1 MKSRSVGC
9 AGPFLVVVLWA
20 TPTLADQEQP
30 APQETTVVEGQ
41 VFDHIGAGVK
51 DAEIAVTRPADG
63 SDQPEPL
70 AKTTTNATGDFR
82 LVIEGKISGKLL
94 VSISKKGYSAASRE
108 IEIDP
113 EDEFPAF
120 VDVELA
126 GAAILFGVVRD
137 ARTDKPIAGASIR
150 VGATFRDWSG
160 ESGPEGEFRI
170 PDLPPGEVTVTVDAD
185 GYGREKFEVKSVEQ
199 LGHLI
204 VTLKPERIVHLQT
217 EDAQGQPVGGVIV
230 ECIDENRRDFR
241 SLATDAEG
249 KLTIRGLR
257 YDTRFLALRL
267 THDQYVSSQDFD
279 REIELPE
286 ESVESTHKLI
296 LEQAGTLIG
305 TITDQS
311 TRQPLNGARVIVGEA
326 TGERMI
332 RDWTGFDGAYRIN
345 GVRPG
350 RQVVTVHLRGFGPE
364 LADVEVQAG
373 KTATLDLKL
382 GPGAQVGGVVVGP
395 EDAPLA
401 GVHVMAVRWR
411 EYETL
416 GLQALTD
423 EEGRFV
429 IADAPG
435 DEFLVTLLHPSHDAL
450 QNRPLRAPRT
460 DYRFQMTPRTGG
472 PGASP
477 GLR

>member
-249 KLTIRGLR
+249 TGYRRRRQAHYPRTALRHAVPGPAPDPRSIRLFAGLR
-257 YDTRFLALRL
+257 SR
-267 THDQYVSSQDFD
+267 D
-279 REIELPE
+279 RAARRVRGIHP
-286 ESVESTHKLI
+286 
-296 LEQAGTLIG
+296 QA
-305 TITDQS
+305 D
-311 TRQPLNGARVIVGEA
+311 
-326 TGERMI
+326 
-332 RDWTGFDGAYRIN
+332 
-345 GVRPG
+345 
-350 RQVVTVHLRGFGPE
+350 
-364 LADVEVQAG
+364 
-373 KTATLDLKL
+373 
-382 GPGAQVGGVVVGP
+382 PGA
-395 EDAPLA
+395 
-401 GVHVMAVRWR
+401 
-411 EYETL
+411 
-416 GLQALTD
+416 
-423 EEGRFV
+423 GRH
-429 IADAPG
+429 IDRDDHRSIHAA
-435 DEFLVTLLHPSHDAL
+435 AA
-450 QNRPLRAPRT
+450 QRRPRDR
-460 DYRFQMTPRTGG
+460 R
-472 PGASP
+472 
-477 GLR
+477 